1 MPFVKAN
8 TPAQSVLTR
17 FTMNAMPHSPHKLR
31 MLLIGEGP
39 TLNDRLCHFLGSHGF
54 QPIRAP
60 DGRSGFQLAGTE
72 SFALIL
78 LEAALPDQTG
88 LQWLQY
94 LRKTDTTPVILL
106 SLPPTAAARSA
117 GLRLGAD
124 DCLSQPTDPDEL
136 LARMQA
142 LLRRSRDRHT
152 PGSIDGAQLQLDDL
166 RQDACYLGHWLLL
179 TSTEYRLLATLLS
192 QPGRVFDKP
201 SLYQQALNRHF
212 GRHDR
217 SLDMHISH
225 LRKKLARAGYPGH
238 RLQTAWG
245 QGYRFHQEENS

>member
-54 QPIRAP
+54 QPIRTP

-136 LARMQA
+136 LARLQA
-142 LLRRSRDRHT
+142 LLRRSGTLPRAEED
-152 PGSIDGAQLQLDDL
+152 ALQLDEI
-166 RQDACYLGHWLLL
+166 RQDACYLGHWLSL
-179 TSTEYRLLATLLS
+179 TSTEYRLLAALLT
-192 QPGRVFDKP
+192 QPGRVFEKP
-201 SLYQQALNRHF
+201 TLYQQALNRHF

-225 LRKKLARAGYPGH
+225 LRKKLALAGYPSS
-238 RLQTAWG
+238 RLQTVWG
-245 QGYRFHQEENS
+245 QGYLFQTGIDP